1 MLVREHVFLNKVYN
15 TVKWI
20 VNTPK
25 DWSSNT
31 HNKNQKKVRTFIEKA
46 DEGKIRQWL
55 VQTDKQQN
63 RWENKYLTEWNLF
76 NCVAVCNLLLKRQEI
91 VPVFERNHSL
101 FWEINYL
108 QH

>member
-31 HNKNQKKVRTFIEKA
+31 HNKNQKKSKNIYREGRRRQNKA
-46 DEGKIRQWL
+46 MIGANRQ
-55 VQTDKQQN
+55 TTK
-63 RWENKYLTEWNLF
+63 
-76 NCVAVCNLLLKRQEI
+76 
-91 VPVFERNHSL
+91 SL
-101 FWEINYL
+101 RK
-108 QH
+108 